1 MSKHR
6 LVVVG
11 GSLAGLRA
19 AETARKLGFAGQ
31 VTMISAEPGLPYDRP
46 PLSKAYL
53 RPGDVDVTFRDPD
66 TLRGLEIDLRAGVR
80 ATSLDVAARTVF
92 TDRGAFPYDGL
103 VIATGVSARR
113 PPIPGD
119 LEGVH
124 TLRTLADAR
133 AIRAAFDAGARV
145 LVVGAGFIGS
155 EVASSARARGLEVT
169 IVEHLD
175 TPLVR
180 SVGSDIG
187 AALSSLH
194 TGHGTGLRLG
204 TKVVSLEGKGKVERA
219 RLSDGTVL
227 DVDLVVFGVGATP
240 NTRWLTSSGL
250 KLDDGVVC
258 DEYLRAAPGIYAAG
272 DVARWPNGL
281 FGGAPMRLEHW
292 TNAAEQATA
301 AVRHW
306 LRPETVQPY
315 EPVPYFWSDWYDSR
329 IQFAGS
335 PAAEQ
340 VRLVSG
346 SPEEGKFA
354 ALYRRGD
361 RVIGAL
367 TLNRPS
373 LIMKLRMLVARR
385 TSWADAVRFAAGR

>member
-31 VTMISAEPGLPYDRP
+31 VTLISAEPGLPYDRP

-53 RPGDVDVTFRDPD
+53 TADGVDVTFRDRD
-66 TLRGLEIDLRAGVR
+66 TLRDNEIDLRAGVR
-80 ATSLDVAARTVF
+80 ASSLDLAARTVF

-124 TLRTLADAR
+124 TLRTVADAR

-180 SVGSDIG
+180 SVGSDVG

-194 TGHGTGLRLG
+194 TGNGTGLRLG

-227 DVDLVVFGVGATP
+227 DVDLVVFGVGASP
-240 NTRWLTSSGL
+240 NTRWLSSSGL

-258 DEYLRAAPGIYAAG
+258 DEYLRAAPGVYAAG

-292 TNAAEQATA
+292 TNATEQATA

-306 LRPETVQPY
+306 LRPETVRPH
-315 EPVPYFWSDWYDSR
+315 ESVPYFWSDWYDSR

-335 PAAEQ
+335 AAAEQ

-346 SPEEGKFA
+346 SPEEGKFV
-354 ALYRRGD
+354 ALYRRED

-373 LIMKLRMLVARR
+373 LIMKLRTLVARR
-385 TSWADAVRFAAGR
+385 TNWADAVRFATAR